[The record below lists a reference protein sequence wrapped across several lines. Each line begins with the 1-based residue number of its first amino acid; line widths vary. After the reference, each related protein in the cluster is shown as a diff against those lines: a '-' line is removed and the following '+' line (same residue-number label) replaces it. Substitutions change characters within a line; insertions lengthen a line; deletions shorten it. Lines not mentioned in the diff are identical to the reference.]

1 MRKLSN
7 VPEILLVLSKQDWQW
22 GSSFEA
28 HDWLEAHVAVN
39 SVLWVT
45 EALTKASTQVYGRSW
60 SVALAENRDPQALR
74 DLAKLA
80 HSQFK
85 EKVSAF
91 TISGSKPPSTA
102 KLPGRRVVA

>member
-1 MRKLSN
+1 VRKLSN
-7 VPEILLVLSKQDWQW
+7 VPEVLNLMASRDWQW
-22 GSSFEA
+22 GTSFEA

-45 EALTKASTQVYGRSW
+45 EALTKASTQLYGRSW

-85 EKVSAF
+85 EKVSTF
-91 TISGSKPPSTA
+91 TISSSRPPSKD